1 MDSKVI
7 AYFDASHDLPEEII
21 LASGFSPLKIIGD
34 VHKSTDPADQFLFKT
49 FCPLARSI
57 LTQALEDSEKWA
69 GIVIAHGCDAT
80 NRQYDIWK
88 YHVKTPFLYW
98 FYKPLNDTKS
108 AKKFFKEEIKAFI
121 SSLEQQFNITI
132 TSEKIRS
139 AIKKSNEI
147 KRLLKEMANLR
158 ETKDVSNVEYLET
171 VKSVLIND
179 KTTILEKL
187 KSQYEEWKNKSEFP
201 SNKKRIVLT
210 GSDVTYPEFMQ
221 ILDNANLRVVRD
233 DLTIGERYFAYSIP
247 ETEDPLDGLIE
258 YHVNIPRPPTKNR
271 PDSRLDYLIGCV
283 KASNAKGV
291 VYETIKFCETYS
303 YDSVFITNAFKD
315 LKIPILNI
323 EREYTGQAD
332 QQLISRLE
340 AFSEIL

>member
-1 MDSKVI
+1 MDSKYI

-21 LASGFSPLKIIGD
+21 MASGHTPLKILGD

-57 LTQALEDSEKWA
+57 LTQALENSDKWA

-80 NRQYDIWK
+80 NRQFDIWK

-108 AKKFFKEEIKAFI
+108 AKKFFKEELKAFI
-121 SSLEQQFNITI
+121 SSLEKQFNVSIT
-132 TSEKIRS
+132 TEKIKD

-147 KRLLKEMANLR
+147 KKLLKEMAHLR
-158 ETKDVSNVEYLET
+158 SSKDISNVEYLET
-171 VKSVLIND
+171 VKSAFIND
-179 KTTILEKL
+179 KITLSQNLKL
-187 KSQYEEWKNKSEFP
+187 KYEEWKKKADFP
-201 SNKKRIVLT
+201 SNKKKIVLT

-221 ILDNANLRVVRD
+221 LLENCNLRVVRD
-233 DLTIGERYFAYSIP
+233 DLTIGERYFASSIP

-271 PDSRLDYLIGCV
+271 PDGRLDYLLGCV

-291 VYETIKFCETYS
+291 IYQTIKFCETYA
-303 YDSVFITNAFKD
+303 YDSVFISNAFKEA
-315 LKIPILNI
+315 KIPILNI
-323 EREYTGQAD
+323 EREYTGQVD
-332 QQLISRLE
+332 QQLVSRLE